1 MEKMNN
7 AIQPNH
13 YNQGEIDFI
22 EAYKRMKSF
31 DEFSSAME
39 FNIIKYTLRWRN
51 KNGVQDLDKAMEY
64 LKRLKE
70 YAVIKKE
77 EDKTK

>member
-77 EDKTK
+77 EDKIK